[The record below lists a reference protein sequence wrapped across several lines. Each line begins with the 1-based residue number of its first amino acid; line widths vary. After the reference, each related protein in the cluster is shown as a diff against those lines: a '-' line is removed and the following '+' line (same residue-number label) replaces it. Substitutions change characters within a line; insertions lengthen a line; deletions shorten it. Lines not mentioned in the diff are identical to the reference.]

1 MHFRLLF
8 WSCAISTLTVDPKAL
23 DNTAHI
29 NGAAQSS
36 AAQFAASDQ
45 TTEDIADPQK
55 SSSFVVIEKNMLF
68 WDERG
73 EDLLKKLL
81 KFLDTHENK
90 FGISAADKVARVTQA
105 LADAKQKAVDAAAKL
120 IPFQAPKLSNI
131 ELKSKQVHRF
141 VVQAPTPAPNAHA
154 WLSQVNQEAKMLPS
168 AQQIIAKNKEEVEQH
183 QAYQAALLRPPV
195 NSQRSSLALAAPV
208 SDEFD
213 YVERFHSSVE
223 E

>member
-1 MHFRLLF
+1 
-8 WSCAISTLTVDPKAL
+8 
-23 DNTAHI
+23 
-29 NGAAQSS
+29 
-36 AAQFAASDQ
+36 
-45 TTEDIADPQK
+45 
-55 SSSFVVIEKNMLF
+55 MLF

-131 ELKSKQVHRF
+131 ELKSKQIHRF
-141 VVQAPTPAPNAHA
+141 VVQAPTPAPNADA
-154 WLSQVNQEAKMLPS
+154 WLSQVNHEAKMLPS
-168 AQQIIAKNKEEVEQH
+168 AQQIIARNKEEAEH
-183 QAYQAALLRPPV
+183 GQAYQAAQLSSAR
-195 NSQRSSLALAAPV
+195 SQRSPLALASPAP
-208 SDEFD
+208 DEFD
-213 YVERFHSSVE
+213 CVEKFHSSVE